1 MREERQHLERQLE
14 QYRRNLRVFEGQ
26 IAEQGGPSKAG
37 IDLLNATDETRHMIA
52 DLQQRLAPH
61 RVSYDELAIIDDAAR
76 TQVILAYLQAQDR
89 RYADSQQWQS
99 RRDWIIFWA
108 FIVESIAIVVA
119 IILAVVL

>member
-26 IAEQGGPSKAG
+26 IAEQGGPSKAS
-37 IDLLNATDETRHMIA
+37 IDLINATDETRQMIA
-52 DLQQRLAPH
+52 DLQQKLAPH
-61 RVSYDELAIIDDAAR
+61 RVSYDDLAIIDDAAR